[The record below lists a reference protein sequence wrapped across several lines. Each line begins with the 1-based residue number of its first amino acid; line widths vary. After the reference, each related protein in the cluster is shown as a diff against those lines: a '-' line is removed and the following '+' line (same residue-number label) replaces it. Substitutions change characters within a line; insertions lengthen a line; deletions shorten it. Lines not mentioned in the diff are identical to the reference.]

1 MDSIAVTRPHMA
13 VLSQGRLPL
22 SPFGALAQAFAE
34 EVLARAERAKK
45 RKPIILVKDVR
56 FFLNT
61 VTKGLNLMKTAGV
74 DAACAR
80 QDTEDAILLTI
91 RIPKQAGG

>member
-34 EVLARAERAKK
+34 EVLARAELEEGRYPYVPLELLEELYALQNNQPMSGEQRELSARLIEELWEDRA
-45 RKPIILVKDVR
+45 
-56 FFLNT
+56 
-61 VTKGLNLMKTAGV
+61 
-74 DAACAR
+74 
-80 QDTEDAILLTI
+80 
-91 RIPKQAGG
+91 